1 MNVVK
6 FKNKKKFYIIL
17 IVIFLLLLLL
27 MILIFYIKNNTMIIN
42 TKEDKKILNEYSNL
56 LDNIKENMEEISNIN
71 STLNYDVNW
80 SSYKLKLDDESQ
92 TVYDSVIRN
101 IRNCYLSYLSQGEN
115 KFSNVIVQ
123 LENYDKINKKKF
135 NEIMQYY
142 HNIDSSCFYEF
153 YTEFYSDNNLFESDF
168 LGSYDIKELSLHIK
182 PLVLYYKKNNLYIP
196 KNYKELLNE
205 ELYKVSLLNNISE
218 FLKLKYEIINSN

>member
-123 LENYDKINKKKF
+123 LENYDKINKKNSMKLC
-135 NEIMQYY
+135 
-142 HNIDSSCFYEF
+142 NIIII
-153 YTEFYSDNNLFESDF
+153 L
-168 LGSYDIKELSLHIK
+168 IA
-182 PLVLYYKKNNLYIP
+182 LVFMSFI
-196 KNYKELLNE
+196 LNFIQIIIY
-205 ELYKVSLLNNISE
+205 LKVI
-218 FLKLKYEIINSN
+218 F